1 MSDSDHA
8 STTSGSHGA
17 SRQRERTET
26 GGGEPAASRH
36 AKRESLESANKPARA
51 GSKDDQRAAP
61 VVPTETGK
69 GRSLADDVG
78 ARLKAIR
85 EMYGFSQREL
95 AKRAKVTNGT
105 ISLIEL
111 SQTSP
116 QVASLRKILSAFPMS
131 IAEFFTFDL
140 SQTYKAFYEKK
151 ELIEISS
158 GGSVSLK
165 LIGADCPG
173 RRIQLCHERFAPGS
187 DTGKEKLSHKGEEA
201 GVVVRGHLEVTVGNQ
216 RRVLGPGDGYYFSSR
231 IPHRFRN
238 LGNEECE
245 VVSAATPPTF

>member
-1 MSDSDHA
+1 MTDSDDA
-8 STTSGSHGA
+8 GAGLGAQGSSRRRERLETGSGGA
-17 SRQRERTET
+17 SGLRR
-26 GGGEPAASRH
+26 
-36 AKRESLESANKPARA
+36 AKRETPDSSAKA
-51 GSKDDQRAAP
+51 GRPGCTEQERAATLP
-61 VVPTETGK
+61 PAENSK
-69 GRSLADDVG
+69 GRSMADDVG

-140 SQTYKAFYEKK
+140 SQTYKAFYERK
-151 ELIEISS
+151 ELVEISS
-158 GGSVSLK
+158 GGNVSLK
-165 LIGADCPG
+165 LVGADCPG
-173 RRIQLCHERFAPGS
+173 RRIQLVHERFAPGS

-216 RRVLGPGDGYYFSSR
+216 KRMLGPGDGYYFSSR

-245 VVSAATPPTF
+245 VVSAATPPSF

>member
-1 MSDSDHA
+1 MTDSDDA
-8 STTSGSHGA
+8 SARLGSHGA
-17 SRQRERTET
+17 VRRRERPEMESGPSGTPRT
-26 GGGEPAASRH
+26 
-36 AKRESLESANKPARA
+36 KRDSLDSSVKPARS
-51 GSKDDQRAAP
+51 GCKEHRRAATLAP
-61 VVPTETGK
+61 AEDTK
-69 GRSLADDVG
+69 GRSMADDVG

-85 EMYGFSQREL
+85 EMYGYSQREL

-151 ELIEISS
+151 ELVEISS

-165 LIGADCPG
+165 MVGADCHG

-216 RRVLGPGDGYYFSSR
+216 KRILGPGDGYYFSSR

>member
-1 MSDSDHA
+1 MNENDDAGVGLGWHGVTRRRERSE
-8 STTSGSHGA
+8 THGA
-17 SRQRERTET
+17 AQDGRR
-26 GGGEPAASRH
+26 G
-36 AKRESLESANKPARA
+36 KRA
-51 GSKDDQRAAP
+51 GASAA
-61 VVPTETGK
+61 ETAKARPMG
-69 GRSLADDVG
+69 DDVG

-85 EMYGFSQREL
+85 EMYGYSQREL

-140 SQTYKAFYEKK
+140 SQSYKAFYEKK
-151 ELIEISS
+151 ELVEISS
-158 GGSVSLK
+158 GGNVSLR
-165 LIGADCPG
+165 LVGADCYG

-187 DTGKEKLSHKGEEA
+187 DTGKEKLSHKGEET

-216 RRVLGPGDGYYFSSR
+216 KRVLGPGDGYYFSSR

-238 LGNEECE
+238 LGSEECE

>member
-1 MSDSDHA
+1 MSDSDDA
-8 STTSGSHGA
+8 STASGSHGA
-17 SRQRERTET
+17 SRRRERAET

-36 AKRESLESANKPARA
+36 ARRETVESANKSMRA
-51 GSKDDQRAAP
+51 GFRDEHRAAP
-61 VVPTETGK
+61 PAETAK
-69 GRSLADDVG
+69 ARPAADDVG
-78 ARLKAIR
+78 TRLKAIR

-216 RRVLGPGDGYYFSSR
+216 KRVLGPGDGYYFSSR